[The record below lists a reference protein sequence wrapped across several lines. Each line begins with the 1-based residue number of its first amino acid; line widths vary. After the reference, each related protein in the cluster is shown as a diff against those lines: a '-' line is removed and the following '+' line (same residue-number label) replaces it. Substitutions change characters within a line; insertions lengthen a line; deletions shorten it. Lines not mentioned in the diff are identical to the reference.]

1 MTEKTVT
8 AKPLDSELTTD
19 EKQGILAWRKTL
31 LKEVKKYID
40 DDLNP
45 AKVNVIDPTKDN
57 FTQRLS
63 IQEILDELEISK
75 DDFYKALSVSKT
87 EDLELDLKRLPSFCI
102 VNNYFDVSLKAWQA
116 NVDIQPVF
124 NKYKA
129 VAYMR
134 QYFSK
139 TKDQYSQAMKQ
150 AAKEVYENNMHHQDT
165 MKTIAKAYLN
175 SRECSVQEVV

>member
-19 EKQGILAWRKTL
+19 EKQGVLAWRKTL

-63 IQEILDELEISK
+63 IQEILDELEVSKDNYYEALTVSK
-75 DDFYKALSVSKT
+75 DD
-87 EDLELDLKRLPSFCI
+87 DLELHLKRQTNPCFA
-102 VNNYFDVSLKAWQA
+102 NNYFDDGLKACQG
-116 NVDIQPVF
+116 NMDIQPVF
-124 NKYKA
+124 SKYKA
-129 VAYMR
+129 VTYIC

-139 TKDQYSQAMKQ
+139 TEDQCSQVIRK
-150 AAKEVYENNMHHQDT
+150 AAKEVYENNMHHHGN
-165 MKTIAKAYLN
+165 MKIITKVYLN
-175 SRECSVQEVV
+175 SRECSV